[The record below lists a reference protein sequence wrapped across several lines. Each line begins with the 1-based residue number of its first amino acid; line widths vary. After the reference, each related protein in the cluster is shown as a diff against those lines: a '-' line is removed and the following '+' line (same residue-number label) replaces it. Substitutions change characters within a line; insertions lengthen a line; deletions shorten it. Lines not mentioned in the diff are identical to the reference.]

1 MEALVAALKRHPGPS
16 VVLFAVLFRV
26 LHGLLGKVTPPKV
39 VVGDEFQT
47 WKWKNLSLSLVH
59 STLTGTWAVSSVLL
73 WPETLSDLHVYHTP
87 LSYLLVCVS
96 TGYFVH
102 DTTDIVGT
110 GNGRRSWEFLLHH
123 ALVLSCFLYTLYTQL
138 YVAGAV
144 TALLVEVNSVTL
156 HLRLLLKMAG
166 ATSSAAYR
174 LNKVLNVCTFV
185 AVRLATQFYVTWY
198 IAANYPRLDRAAFF
212 MTCLM
217 VMNIIMLVYLYRLIR
232 SDFLP
237 RAGEAHAERNGT
249 RNAKKFVTD

>member
-26 LHGLLGKVTPPKV
+26 VHGLLGKVTPPKV
-39 VVGDEFQT
+39 VASDEFQA
-47 WKWKNLSLSLVH
+47 WKWKNLSLSMVH

-73 WPETLSDLHVYHTP
+73 WPETLSDLHFYHTP
-87 LSYLLVCVS
+87 LSYLLVCIS

-102 DTTDIVGT
+102 DTADIIGT
-110 GNGRRSWEFLLHH
+110 GNGRRSWEFLIHH

-144 TALLVEVNSVTL
+144 MVLLVEVNSVTL
-156 HLRLLLKMAG
+156 HLRLLLKMVG

-185 AVRLATQFYVTWY
+185 AVRLATQFYITWY
-198 IAANYPRLDRAAFF
+198 ISANYSKLDHAAFF
-212 MTCLM
+212 MAC
-217 VMNIIMLVYLYRLIR
+217 VMAMNVIMLVYLYRLIR

-237 RAGEAHAERNGT
+237 RAGGPHADRNGT
-249 RNAKKFVTD
+249 HNSKKFVTD